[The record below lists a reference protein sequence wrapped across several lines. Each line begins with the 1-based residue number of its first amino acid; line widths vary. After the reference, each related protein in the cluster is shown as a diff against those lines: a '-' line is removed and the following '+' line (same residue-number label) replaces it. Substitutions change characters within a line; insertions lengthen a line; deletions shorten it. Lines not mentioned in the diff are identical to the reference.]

1 MQTQALAF
9 DVFGTVVDWR
19 RSIAR
24 QVREVGERLGIDAD
38 WDQFADRWREG
49 YHAGMERVNA
59 GRDDWKI
66 VDEIHRERLDR
77 LLDDYGMASGL
88 DEIEKQA
95 LNRSWHRLDPWPD
108 CVEGLTRLKSR
119 FIVAALS
126 NGNVALLTN
135 MAKYGG
141 LAWDCVLS
149 AELARCYKP
158 DPRVYQT
165 AAQLLCLPCDQVTMV
180 AAHSFDLRG
189 ARAAGLK
196 TALVIRPHEFGPD
209 GQPDLQPDPEFDWC
223 ARDLS
228 DLADQLGC

>member
-59 GRDDWKI
+59 GRDHWKI

-126 NGNVALLTN
+126 NAT
-135 MAKYGG
+135 
-141 LAWDCVLS
+141 S
-149 AELARCYKP
+149 
-158 DPRVYQT
+158 
-165 AAQLLCLPCDQVTMV
+165 PC
-180 AAHSFDLRG
+180 
-189 ARAAGLK
+189 
-196 TALVIRPHEFGPD
+196 
-209 GQPDLQPDPEFDWC
+209 
-223 ARDLS
+223 
-228 DLADQLGC
+228 